1 MDCARNII
9 TAAFPAGKTETTTA
23 PLWQWDYGQVLCI
36 TGIDLPAAF
45 EVHFST
51 NRTGGVSTVAVGADG
66 QVTIPNDLLTIG
78 KNLNA
83 WIYLSDAQGEGET
96 EYAITIPVKARPMPE
111 TYDAE
116 VSGEFDDV
124 VRQVSEYAQI
134 AQTAADNAGASAS
147 AAATS
152 ASEAAASAS
161 AAESAKTAAE
171 TAQGEAE
178 DAQAAAETAAQT
190 ATQKAQQTAQDAA
203 QTAQSKADAESA
215 AGRAEAAETG
225 AESAKMDAETAAQG
239 AADSAAAASASATNA
254 GQAAASADQSAT
266 AAAQSAASIEGDVQI
281 ASQKASEAQTAAD
294 QAVAAKDA
302 AVTAQQGAETAATN
316 AGQSASTASTKAAE
330 AAQSASNAAASET
343 EAEAAA
349 TRAETAAASLTV
361 DSALSDTSVN
371 PVQNKVITGA
381 ITDVKS
387 AIKALEDLPDKVEQ
401 LERVVYDKRYGVSG
415 IGQSASALTRLWDS
429 VGMTAEVGTDGDN
442 SAVVNDFDHAAPFMR
457 RKCVGEWSLAN
468 GHAVFTVNA
477 YYGDSD
483 YAEDGTKGDYVAVE
497 CPLSYYYFSDGVL
510 GVSSY
515 KHPGFRPFD
524 IFCRNHDEDD
534 LMEYYYLPA
543 YALAEKDGKAVSLP
557 NLDNFQ
563 GSYKQC
569 LDAARTYKNGAVGNL
584 AVIQPAAVNFYEWAL
599 ATVEFAQQDHQKVMN
614 GCCNLRHNGD
624 DRVTFTDATH
634 VLTSNYQARRVAGE
648 YILITAT
655 STDINI
661 VSQQASHKIVS
672 IIRCDENGNE
682 DASGTHQ
689 LIEVDDLGK
698 AYVTY
703 DTTGLTEY
711 RIAARPYRTG
721 SCNSVSTPSGSPV
734 SNSDGYHPM
743 KYRWREN
750 VYANQYKTIVDL
762 FNKRIGTGDSDWI
775 LEHYYLSNPENYA
788 PANNNKPDATDLA
801 TDDFVKLDVE
811 TAHANYVNG
820 YIRTRVQSALYPD
833 IWIPGETTG
842 GSGTTYFADY
852 ASLVS
857 SYAVRS
863 VRLGGYWDNGA
874 AAGFSYFDGNYAP
887 SYGSAYYGG
896 DLCFIQTGE
905 HEGASP
911 S

>member
-1 MDCARNII
+1 MGTYNSAVI
-9 TAAFPAGKTETTTA
+9 TNG
-23 PLWQWDYGQVLCI
+23 GQ
-36 TGIDLPAAF
+36 
-45 EVHFST
+45 S
-51 NRTGGVSTVAVGADG
+51 
-66 QVTIPNDLLTIG
+66 
-78 KNLNA
+78 
-83 WIYLSDAQGEGET
+83 
-96 EYAITIPVKARPMPE
+96 M
-111 TYDAE
+111 
-116 VSGEFDDV
+116 
-124 VRQVSEYAQI
+124 I
-134 AQTAADNAGASAS
+134 AQAVAGASLEFTTIKTSNYAYPAGTNLATLTTINGIKQSKDITSATVYNSRVIKISAAVDNTGISTAYTINTIGIYAKVGSSAESLFAVVTAS
-147 AAATS
+147 AADTMPAYSNKPYSYIYEINLTMQN
-152 ASEAAASAS
+152 AANVTVTVN
-161 AAESAKTAAE
+161 AAGLVNVADLNAAKVE
-171 TAQGEAE
+171 IQGEI
-178 DAQAAAETAAQT
+178 
-190 ATQKAQQTAQDAA
+190 
-203 QTAQSKADAESA
+203 ADLKSH
-215 AGRAEAAETG
+215 
-225 AESAKMDAETAAQG
+225 
-239 AADSAAAASASATNA
+239 
-254 GQAAASADQSAT
+254 
-266 AAAQSAASIEGDVQI
+266 IE
-281 ASQKASEAQTAAD
+281 
-294 QAVAAKDA
+294 
-302 AVTAQQGAETAATN
+302 
-316 AGQSASTASTKAAE
+316 
-330 AAQSASNAAASET
+330 
-343 EAEAAA
+343 
-349 TRAETAAASLTV
+349 
-361 DSALSDTSVN
+361 
-371 PVQNKVITGA
+371 
-381 ITDVKS
+381 
-387 AIKALEDLPDKVEQ
+387 ALEDLPDRVHQ

-415 IGQSASALTRLWDS
+415 IGQSASALTRMWDS

-524 IFCRNHDEDD
+524 IFCRNHNEDD

-569 LDAARTYKNGAVGNL
+569 LDVARTYKNGAVGNL

-624 DRVTFTDATH
+624 DRVIFTDATH
-634 VLTSNYQARRVAGE
+634 VLTSNYHAGRVAGE

-698 AYVTY
+698 AYVAY

-711 RIAARPYRTG
+711 RIAARSYRTG

-762 FNKRIGTGDSDWI
+762 FNKRVGTGNSDWI
-775 LEHYYLSNPENYA
+775 LEHYYLPNPENYT

-811 TAHANYVNG
+811 TSHANYVNG
-820 YIRTRVQSALYPD
+820 YIKTRVQSALYPD

-852 ASLVS
+852 ASLVTS
-857 SYAVRS
+857 LAVRS
-863 VRLGGYWDNGA
+863 VRLGGAWANGVL
-874 AAGFSYFDGNYAP
+874 AGFSYFSGHNAP
-887 SYGSAYYGG
+887 SYGSANSGG

>member
-36 TGIDLPAAF
+36 TGLDLPAAF

-66 QVTIPNDLLTIG
+66 QVTIPNVLLTIG

-96 EYAITIPVKARPMPE
+96 EYSILIPVKARPMPE

-124 VRQVSEYAQI
+124 VRQVSEYAET

-147 AAATS
+147 AAAAS

-161 AAESAKTAAE
+161 AAETAKNAAE
-171 TAQGEAE
+171 TAQGKAE

-190 ATQKAQQTAQDAA
+190 ATEKARQTAQDAA
-203 QTAQSKADAESA
+203 QAAQSKADAESA
-215 AGRAEAAETG
+215 AQRAEAAQTG
-225 AESAKMDAETAAQG
+225 AEGAKADAETAAQD
-239 AADSAAAASASATNA
+239 AAQSKTDAESAATRAE
-254 GQAAASADQSAT
+254 QAATSAGQSAT
-266 AAAQSAASIEGDVQI
+266 AAAGSATTAVYAAQTATDKAGEAS
-281 ASQKASEAQTAAD
+281 ASATAAATSKTAAQTAQTAA
-294 QAVAAKDA
+294 
-302 AVTAQQGAETAATN
+302 ETAA
-316 AGQSASTASTKAAE
+316 STATASATTATTKASE
-330 AAQSASNAAASET
+330 AAQSASNAAQSKT
-343 EAEAAA
+343 DAEAAA
-349 TRAETAAASLTV
+349 ARAEQAAASLTV
-361 DSALSDTSVN
+361 DDALSDSSVN
-371 PVQNKVITGA
+371 PVQNKVITESV
-381 ITDVKS
+381 TRLKS
-387 AIKALEDLPDKVEQ
+387 QIEALEDLPDRVHQ

-457 RKCVGEWSLAN
+457 RKCVGEWSLVN
-468 GHAVFTVNA
+468 GHAEFTVNA

-524 IFCRNHDEDD
+524 IFCRNHNEDD

-543 YALAEKDGKAVSLP
+543 YALAQKDGKAVSLP

-614 GCCNLRHNGD
+614 GCCNLSHND
-624 DRVTFTDATH
+624 NDRVTFTDATH
-634 VLTSNYQARRVAGE
+634 VLTSNYQAGRVAGE

-655 STDINI
+655 STNINI
-661 VSQQASHKIVS
+661 QQASHKIVS

-762 FNKRIGTGDSDWI
+762 FNKRVKTGNSDWI
-775 LEHYYLSNPENYA
+775 LEHYYLPNPENYT
-788 PANNNKPDATDLA
+788 PANNNKPDEKDLA

-820 YIRTRVQSALYPD
+820 YIKTRVQSALYPD
-833 IWIPGETTG
+833 IWIPGKTTG
-842 GSGTTYFADY
+842 GSSTTYFADY
-852 ASLVS
+852 ASLVIS
-857 SYAVRS
+857 LAVRS
-863 VRLGGYWDNGA
+863 VRLGGHWYDGA
-874 AAGFSYFDGNYAP
+874 SDGFSAFYGAYPPYTDYAF
-887 SYGSAYYGG
+887 YGG
-896 DLCFIQTGE
+896 DLCFIQTGK

>member
-1 MDCARNII
+1 MNDEINKDLGIA
-9 TAAFPAGKTETTTA
+9 TAYAYAVSKGYTGTEDEFA
-23 PLWQWDYGQVLCI
+23 ALMADYA
-36 TGIDLPAAF
+36 D
-45 EVHFST
+45 
-51 NRTGGVSTVAVGADG
+51 VG
-66 QVTIPNDLLTIG
+66 
-78 KNLNA
+78 
-83 WIYLSDAQGEGET
+83 E
-96 EYAITIPVKARPMPE
+96 R
-111 TYDAE
+111 AE
-116 VSGEFDDV
+116 
-124 VRQVSEYAQI
+124 
-134 AQTAADNAGASAS
+134 
-147 AAATS
+147 AAATAAAAS
-152 ASEAAASAS
+152 ATAAEGSAGDSAASATAAAGSATTAGDKASEAAQSATEAAASATT
-161 AAESAKTAAE
+161 AESAKTAA
-171 TAQGEAE
+171 Q
-178 DAQAAAETAAQT
+178 AAQT
-190 ATQKAQQTAQDAA
+190 
-203 QTAQSKADAESA
+203 
-215 AGRAEAAETG
+215 
-225 AESAKMDAETAAQG
+225 
-239 AADSAAAASASATNA
+239 
-254 GQAAASADQSAT
+254 
-266 AAAQSAASIEGDVQI
+266 
-281 ASQKASEAQTAAD
+281 
-294 QAVAAKDA
+294 
-302 AVTAQQGAETAATN
+302 
-316 AGQSASTASTKAAE
+316 AAE
-330 AAQSASNAAASET
+330 AAQTA
-343 EAEAAA
+343 
-349 TRAETAAASLTV
+349 AETAQGAAEDAAESV
-361 DSALSDTSVN
+361 EASAAQID
-371 PVQNKVITGA
+371 QNAQDITL
-381 ITDVKS
+381 VKS
-387 AIKALEDLPDKVEQ
+387 QIEALEDLPDRVHQ

-477 YYGDSD
+477 YYGDGD

-524 IFCRNHDEDD
+524 IFCRNHNEDD

-634 VLTSNYQARRVAGE
+634 VLTSNYQAGRVAGE

-762 FNKRIGTGDSDWI
+762 FNKRVGTGDSDWI
-775 LEHYYLSNPENYA
+775 LEHYYLPNPENYT

-820 YIRTRVQSALYPD
+820 YIKTRVQSALYPD

-852 ASLVS
+852 AYLVN

-863 VRLGGYWDNGA
+863 VRLGGYWSAGA
-874 AAGFSYFDGNYAP
+874 YDGFSHFTGHYAP
-887 SYGSAYYGG
+887 SNGSAYYGG

-905 HEGASP
+905 HEGVSP

>member
-1 MDCARNII
+1 MNDVNKNLGHATAYGYAKSKGYTGTEEEFAELMADYAAVGQRAEQAA
-9 TAAFPAGKTETTTA
+9 TAAAASATAAEGSASDSAASATAAEGFAGNASTAAGNASQAAQNASQSASAASGSATAAGQSATAAAGSATTA
-23 PLWQWDYGQVLCI
+23 GNKA
-36 TGIDLPAAF
+36 TEAAG
-45 EVHFST
+45 SAT
-51 NRTGGVSTVAVGADG
+51 AAAGSATAAGASA
-66 QVTIPNDLLTIG
+66 T
-78 KNLNA
+78 A
-83 WIYLSDAQGEGET
+83 AQT
-96 EYAITIPVKARPMPE
+96 
-111 TYDAE
+111 
-116 VSGEFDDV
+116 
-124 VRQVSEYAQI
+124 
-134 AQTAADNAGASAS
+134 AQTAAETAQ
-147 AAATS
+147 
-152 ASEAAASAS
+152 
-161 AAESAKTAAE
+161 TAAE
-171 TAQGEAE
+171 TAQGAAE
-178 DAQAAAETAAQT
+178 DAAESVEGKAAQI
-190 ATQKAQQTAQDAA
+190 
-203 QTAQSKADAESA
+203 
-215 AGRAEAAETG
+215 
-225 AESAKMDAETAAQG
+225 
-239 AADSAAAASASATNA
+239 
-254 GQAAASADQSAT
+254 DQNTEDISLLKS
-266 AAAQSAASIEGDVQI
+266 QIE
-281 ASQKASEAQTAAD
+281 
-294 QAVAAKDA
+294 
-302 AVTAQQGAETAATN
+302 
-316 AGQSASTASTKAAE
+316 
-330 AAQSASNAAASET
+330 
-343 EAEAAA
+343 
-349 TRAETAAASLTV
+349 
-361 DSALSDTSVN
+361 
-371 PVQNKVITGA
+371 
-381 ITDVKS
+381 
-387 AIKALEDLPDKVEQ
+387 ALEDLPDRVHQ

-457 RKCVGEWSLAN
+457 RKCVGEWSLVN

-634 VLTSNYQARRVAGE
+634 VLTSNYQAGRVAGE

-762 FNKRIGTGDSDWI
+762 FNKRVGTGDSDWI
-775 LEHYYLSNPENYA
+775 LEHYYLPNPENYT

-811 TAHANYVNG
+811 TSHANYVNG
-820 YIRTRVQSALYPD
+820 YIKTRVQSALYPD
-833 IWIPGETTG
+833 IWIPGETIG

-857 SYAVRS
+857 SAAVRS
-863 VRLGGYWDNGA
+863 VRCGGHWHNGA
-874 AAGFSYFDGNYAP
+874 IAGFSYFVGANAP
-887 SYGSAYYGG
+887 SSGHASSGG